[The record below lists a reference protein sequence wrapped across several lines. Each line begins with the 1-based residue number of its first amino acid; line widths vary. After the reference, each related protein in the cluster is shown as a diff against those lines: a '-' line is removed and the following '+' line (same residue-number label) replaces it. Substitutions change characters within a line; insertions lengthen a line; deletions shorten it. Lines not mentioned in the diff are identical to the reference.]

1 MREGFSQVE
10 SVEKGKVKGTTDIE
24 KLFFEMEKVNCPK
37 KKQAVARRKKDPVA
51 VQSGGKKG

>member
-1 MREGFSQVE
+1 
-10 SVEKGKVKGTTDIE
+10 
-24 KLFFEMEKVNCPK
+24 MEKVNCPK